1 MARPGRKQRERE
13 KRRAKAVRDAASE
26 VLALDPLFSEGRT
39 WHIVRTM
46 PRWGD
51 QTCEAMK
58 KMDVATVRF
67 RHSEIVI
74 RRNRRVIRST
84 PILPRTIFV
93 GLPERSQL
101 GQVLAYPGVSEVV
114 SAPAFDASAAGNV
127 PGVVHRPVEVAA
139 EQVGAFAVM
148 LGRANATESVGLKV
162 GDRTRVCEGPFASF
176 TATVRKLLSKG
187 RVEVDVSIFGR
198 VSSMR
203 LDRTQLDAA

>member
-13 KRRAKAVRDAASE
+13 KRRAKAARDAASE

-39 WHIVRTM
+39 WHIVRTRA
-46 PRWGD
+46 RWGD
-51 QTCEAMK
+51 RTCETMGK
-58 KMDVATVRF
+58 LDIATVRL
-67 RHSEIVI
+67 RQSEIVI

-114 SAPAFDASAAGNV
+114 SAPAFDASAAGNI
-127 PGVVHRPVEVAA
+127 PGVVHRPIEVAA
-139 EQVGAFAVM
+139 AQVGAFAAM
-148 LGRANATESVGLKV
+148 IGRTDVAESVGLKV
-162 GDRTRVCEGPFASF
+162 GQQAIVCEGPFASF
-176 TATVRKLLSKG
+176 TATIRKLLPKG

-198 VSSMR
+198 QSSMR